1 VPLPANQT
9 LTDPQRLRAWL
20 DQLPWLDTRRASSC
34 VLQVLERLSRQTGL
48 SWHQRD
54 ALLQVCHPYVHQLV
68 DALEQTL
75 LDVPL
80 PLTDSHQDDA
90 RRLLQL
96 CDAMAENHTRLV
108 FDDRADRSDTTTLS
122 ETLGRT
128 LEWLARQARHQAQIY
143 APVDETFWRTFY
155 RIYRLIEKEE
165 LLSAGSEAQAALR
178 IQVFRI
184 LLFHLAGPQRFR
196 QRELQQIDRFL
207 CHYGQWA
214 MIRRQPGFRN
224 IKAGFFFDCEAPSPP
239 CSVKLLKQVEPP
251 PGEVRFLFLQAV
263 TRKLLDYVSSARPE
277 GFETLPLVQARKL
290 ALRLAHL
297 YGAPRQRRWR
307 RFEEKSACRLVVG
320 LEDLIAVLD
329 RQGQV
334 HEELRELMPQAPKE
348 QDATVLFAADFEL
361 LPQEGASEADP
372 SRCRSEVDC
381 FQFLQR
387 AKPATS
393 WEDIW
398 SSSGAHIDP
407 RAVHFSGRLTDASAR
422 GYRLVWLDHSVARL
436 KVGEIVTVFQGQN
449 DPEIA
454 AIRWLRSHPDHS
466 VTAGV
471 ELLSFTAQVVVVSL
485 QIPDNRRLEPR
496 RDWGL
501 LLPEQPVTG
510 QPTCLMAPAF
520 TWQKGQW
527 VDIYRS
533 RNDKTGYSLTRLLDS
548 TPAYDLFALEP
559 IS

>member
-1 VPLPANQT
+1 MPLPANQT
-9 LTDPQRLRAWL
+9 LTDPQRLQAWL
-20 DQLPWLDTRRASSC
+20 DQLPWLDARRTSAC
-34 VLQVLERLSRQTGL
+34 ILELLEQWSPQTGL
-48 SWHQRD
+48 SWQQRD
-54 ALLQVCHPYVHQLV
+54 ALLQVCHPYVHQLA

-75 LDVPL
+75 LDAPL
-80 PLTDSHQDDA
+80 PLTDGHQDDA

-96 CDAMAENHTRLV
+96 CEAMAENHIGLV
-108 FDDRADRSDTTTLS
+108 FDDRPDQSDTTSLAES
-122 ETLGRT
+122 VART
-128 LEWLARQARHQAQIY
+128 LEWLARQARHQAQVY

-155 RIYRLIEKEE
+155 RLYRLIEKEN
-165 LLSAGSEAQAALR
+165 LLSTESEAQAVLR

-207 CHYGQWA
+207 RHYGQWA
-214 MIRRQPGFRN
+214 TIRRQSHFHNLR
-224 IKAGFFFDCEAPSPP
+224 AGFFFDCETPSPP
-239 CSVKLLKQVEPP
+239 CSVKLLKQIEPP
-251 PGEVRFLFLQAV
+251 PGEVRFLFVQAV
-263 TRKLLDYVSSARPE
+263 TKKLLDYVSSARPQ

-320 LEDLIAVLD
+320 LEDLITVLD
-329 RQGQV
+329 QQGQV
-334 HEELRELMPQAPKE
+334 HEELHGLVPQAPQK

-361 LPQEGASEADP
+361 LPQEGASESGP
-372 SRCRSEVDC
+372 SHFRNEVDC

-387 AKPATS
+387 TKPDVS
-393 WEDIW
+393 REDIW
-398 SSSGAHIDP
+398 SPSVAHVAS
-407 RAVHFSGRLTDASAR
+407 RAVHFSGRLADASAR
-422 GYRLVWLDHSVARL
+422 GYRLIWLDHAVARL

-454 AIRWLRSHPDHS
+454 AIRWLRSNPDRS
-466 VTAGV
+466 VTVGV

-485 QIPDNRRLEPR
+485 KIPDDRELEPE

-501 LLPEQPVTG
+501 LLPEQPATG
-510 QPTCLMAPAF
+510 QPACLLTPAF

-533 RNDKTGYSLTRLLDS
+533 RNDKTGYSLSRLLDS

-559 IS
+559 IN

>member
-1 VPLPANQT
+1 MPLPANQT
-9 LTDPQRLRAWL
+9 LTDPQRLQAWL

-54 ALLQVCHPYVHQLV
+54 ALLQVCHPYVHQLA

-75 LDVPL
+75 LDAPL
-80 PLTDSHQDDA
+80 PLADGHQDDA
-90 RRLLQL
+90 RRLLAL
-96 CDAMAENHTRLV
+96 CDAMAENHISLV
-108 FDDRADRSDTTTLS
+108 FDDRPDQSDTTSLAES
-122 ETLGRT
+122 VGRT
-128 LEWLARQARHQAQIY
+128 LEWLARQARHQAQVY

-165 LLSAGSEAQAALR
+165 LLSAGSETLR
-178 IQVFRI
+178 IPLFRI

-207 CHYGQWA
+207 RHYGQWA
-214 MIRRQPGFRN
+214 TIRRQSHFRN
-224 IKAGFFFDCEAPSPP
+224 HKAGFFFDCESTRPP
-239 CSVKLLKQVEPP
+239 CSVKLLKQLDPP
-251 PGEVRFLFLQAV
+251 PGKVRFLFVQAV
-263 TRKLLDYVSSARPE
+263 TQKLLNYVSSAQTE

-329 RQGQV
+329 QQGRV
-334 HEELRELMPQAPKE
+334 HEELQGLVPQAPQK

-372 SRCRSEVDC
+372 SHFRSELDC
-381 FQFLQR
+381 FQFLQQN
-387 AKPATS
+387 KPAIS
-393 WEDIW
+393 REDIW
-398 SSSGAHIDP
+398 PPSSAHTVP
-407 RAVHFSGRLTDASAR
+407 QSLHFPGYLADASAR
-422 GYRLVWLDHSVARL
+422 GYRLIWFDHSVARL
-436 KVGEIVTVFQGQN
+436 KVGEIITVFQGQN

-454 AIRWLRSHPDHS
+454 AIRWLRSNPDHS

-471 ELLSFTAQVVVVSL
+471 ELLSFTTQAVVVSL
-485 QIPDNRRLEPR
+485 KIPDDRELEPQ

-501 LLPEQPVTG
+501 LLPEQPATG
-510 QPTCLMAPAF
+510 QPACLLTPAF

-527 VDIYRS
+527 VDIHRS

-548 TPAYDLFALEP
+548 TPAYDLFALEVL
-559 IS
+559 S

>member
-9 LTDPQRLRAWL
+9 LTDPSQLRAWL
-20 DQLPWLDTRRASSC
+20 DQVPWLDTHRASAC
-34 VLQVLERLSRQTGL
+34 LLQVLERLSRQSGL

-54 ALLQVCHPYVHQLV
+54 ALLQVCHPYAHQLA
-68 DALEQTL
+68 DALEQIL
-75 LDVPL
+75 LDAPL
-80 PLTDSHQDDA
+80 PLADDHQDDA
-90 RRLLQL
+90 RRLLAL
-96 CDAMAENHTRLV
+96 CDSMVENHLDLV
-108 FDDRADRSDTTTLS
+108 FADQNDIEPLAESV
-122 ETLGRT
+122 GRT
-128 LEWLARQARHQAQIY
+128 LEWLARQARHQAQVY
-143 APVDETFWRTFY
+143 APVDEGFWRRFY

-361 LPQEGASEADP
+361 LPQEGASEDP
-372 SRCRSEVDC
+372 SHFRSELDC
-381 FQFLQR
+381 YQFLQR
-387 AKPATS
+387 TKPAVS
-393 WEDIW
+393 QEDIW
-398 SSSGAHIDP
+398 SPAPCHTASQAL
-407 RAVHFSGRLTDASAR
+407 HFSGRLADASAR
-422 GYRLVWLDHSVARL
+422 GYRLIWLDRSVARL
-436 KVGEIVTVFQGQN
+436 KIGEIITVFQGQN

-485 QIPDNRRLEPR
+485 KIPDDRELEPQ

-501 LLPEQPVTG
+501 LLPEQPATG
-510 QPTCLMAPAF
+510 QPACLLTPAF

-527 VDIYRS
+527 VDIHRS
-533 RNDKTGYSLTRLLDS
+533 RRDKTGYSLSRLLES
-548 TPAYDLFALEP
+548 TPAYDLFALDP

>member
-1 VPLPANQT
+1 MPLPANQT
-9 LTDPQRLRAWL
+9 LTDPSQLRAWL
-20 DQLPWLDTRRASSC
+20 DQVPWLDTHRASAC
-34 VLQVLERLSRQTGL
+34 LLQVLERLSRQSGL

-54 ALLQVCHPYVHQLV
+54 ALLQVCHPYAHQLA
-68 DALEQTL
+68 DALEQIL
-75 LDVPL
+75 LDAPL
-80 PLTDSHQDDA
+80 PLADDHQDDA
-90 RRLLQL
+90 RRLLAL
-96 CDAMAENHTRLV
+96 CDSMVENHLDLV
-108 FDDRADRSDTTTLS
+108 FADQNDIEPLAESV
-122 ETLGRT
+122 GRT
-128 LEWLARQARHQAQIY
+128 LEWLARQARHQAQVY
-143 APVDETFWRTFY
+143 APVDEGFWRRFY
-155 RIYRLIEKEE
+155 RIYRLIEKSDWLE
-165 LLSAGSEAQAALR
+165 AGTETPAAL
-178 IQVFRI
+178 QTHLCRI

-207 CHYGQWA
+207 RHYA
-214 MIRRQPGFRN
+214 HLTTIRRQSHFRN
-224 IKAGFFFDCEAPSPP
+224 HKAGFFFDCETPNPP
-239 CSVKLLKQVEPP
+239 CSIKLLKQVEPP
-251 PGEVRFLFLQAV
+251 PGDPRFLFVQAV
-263 TRKLLDYVSSARPE
+263 TQKLLDYVSSAQTE

-297 YGAPRQRRWR
+297 YGAPRRRRWR
-307 RFEEKSACRLVVG
+307 RFEEKTACRLVVG

-329 RQGQV
+329 QQGRV
-334 HEELRELMPQAPKE
+334 HQELQGLVPRPLR

>member
-1 VPLPANQT
+1 MPLPANQT
-9 LTDPQRLRAWL
+9 LTDPSQLRAWL
-20 DQLPWLDTRRASSC
+20 DQVPWLDTHRASAGL
-34 VLQVLERLSRQTGL
+34 LQVLERLSRQSGL

-54 ALLQVCHPYVHQLV
+54 ALLQVCHPYAHQLA

-75 LDVPL
+75 LDAPL
-80 PLTDSHQDDA
+80 PLADDHQDDA

-96 CDAMAENHTRLV
+96 CDSMVENHLDLV
-108 FDDRADRSDTTTLS
+108 FADQNDIEPLAESV
-122 ETLGRT
+122 GRT
-128 LEWLARQARHQAQIY
+128 LEWLARQARHQAQVY
-143 APVDETFWRTFY
+143 APVDEGFWRRFY
-155 RIYRLIEKEE
+155 RIYRLIEKSDWLE
-165 LLSAGSEAQAALR
+165 AGTETPAAL
-178 IQVFRI
+178 QTHLCRI

-263 TRKLLDYVSSARPE
+263 TRKLLNYVSSAQTE

-297 YGAPRQRRWR
+297 YGAPRRRRWR
-307 RFEEKSACRLVVG
+307 RFEEKTACRLVVG

-329 RQGQV
+329 QQGRV
-334 HEELRELMPQAPKE
+334 HQELQGLVPRPLR

-361 LPQEGASEADP
+361 LPQEGGAEVDP
-372 SRCRSEVDC
+372 SRCRSEHGC
-381 FQFLQR
+381 YQFLQR
-387 AKPATS
+387 NKPAVS
-393 WEDIW
+393 QEDIW
-398 SSSGAHIDP
+398 SPAPCHTASQAL
-407 RAVHFSGRLTDASAR
+407 HFSGRLADASAR
-422 GYRLVWLDHSVARL
+422 GYRLVWLDHPEARL
-436 KVGEIVTVFQGQN
+436 KVGEIVTIFQGHN
-449 DPEIA
+449 DLEIGT
-454 AIRWLRSHPDHS
+454 IRWLQSNPDR
-466 VTAGV
+466 TITTGL

-485 QIPDNRRLEPR
+485 QIPDDRRLEPR

-510 QPTCLMAPAF
+510 QPTCLMTPAF